1 MLIERLRLMKPDH
14 CYPSKHIL
22 LFYYWIGRVTE
33 DIKVC
38 DNFSQ
43 LKVCDKSNTCF
54 NIWKFLTIKF
64 CFFENVIKQQYTF
77 TSLVHF
83 NVMWLCGSYTYVE
96 ECPAL
101 SMGNQQY
108 VLSYQKLMKSQ
119 CALPANISCIDPNA
133 LELNFFLEL
142 VAPMLPPRSI
152 RCTGRSLYVPI

>member
-96 ECPAL
+96 ECPADVN
-101 SMGNQQY
+101 GQPTIC
-108 VLSYQKLMKSQ
+108 VV
-119 CALPANISCIDPNA
+119 ISEVNEITMC
-133 LELNFFLEL
+133 
-142 VAPMLPPRSI
+142 S
-152 RCTGRSLYVPI
+152 TGKHIVYWSKCSRT